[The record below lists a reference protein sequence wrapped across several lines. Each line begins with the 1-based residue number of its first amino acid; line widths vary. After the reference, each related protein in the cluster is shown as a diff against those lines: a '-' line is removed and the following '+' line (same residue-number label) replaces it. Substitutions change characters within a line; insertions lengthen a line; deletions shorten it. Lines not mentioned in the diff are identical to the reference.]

1 MRVAKPDCSGL
12 TPKELA
18 LAAYDERDY
27 YPFAYAAQAQAKEEE
42 DMKTLF
48 LFSMVAIAAMA
59 APALAAQRTFVST
72 LGTGAACSLVTPCR
86 QLSTALLVTDPNGE
100 VIVLDSGGYGK
111 ATITQSVSI
120 IAPPGVYAGISVF
133 GGDDGVTIAAG
144 GSAKIVLNG
153 LTINGQGG
161 NRGIVVTTAGKV
173 SIENCVISGVGSNGI
188 EVNSA
193 NTSVYVRNTMV
204 RGNGDNGLRHS
215 GLGEA
220 HVSDSTFS
228 GNAGSGIL
236 VEAGNLT
243 ATRISGDDNGERGLL
258 AQPSAAGTTRV
269 TLADS
274 MVAGNVNAGVFAFT
288 TIAGS
293 TVEMN
298 VARSTSAR
306 NGGGGY
312 SANSNDVG
320 TILFAL
326 SESSSFDNGLN
337 GFNVAGT
344 SAVGVVSNSMLASN
358 TQPDLNQT
366 ASGVLRTSG
375 NNALTGRGAADVGG
389 ALTANPLK

>member
-1 MRVAKPDCSGL
+1 MNVHRMAMNRLVANAL
-12 TPKELA
+12 LA
-18 LAAYDERDY
+18 FGPVCLLA
-27 YPFAYAAQAQAKEEE
+27 
-42 DMKTLF
+42 
-48 LFSMVAIAAMA
+48 S
-59 APALAAQRTFVST
+59 APAHAAQRTFVST
-72 LGTGAACSLVTPCR
+72 SGVNNPACSLIAPCR
-86 QLSTALLVTDPNGE
+86 DFASAIAATSLGGE
-100 VIVLDSGGYGK
+100 VIVLDSGGYGT
-111 ATITQSVSI
+111 ATISQSVSI
-120 IAPPGVYAGISVF
+120 IAPAGVYAGISVF
-133 GGDDGVTIAAG
+133 GGDDGVAIAAV

-193 NTSVYVRNTMV
+193 NTSVYVRNTTV

-215 GLGEA
+215 GPGEA
-220 HVSDSTFS
+220 HVSDSTVS
-228 GNAGSGIL
+228 GNAGSAIL

-243 ATRISGDDNGERGLL
+243 ATRISADDNGARGLL
-258 AQPSAAGTTRV
+258 AQPSAVGTTRV

-288 TIAGS
+288 AVAGS

-298 VARSTSAR
+298 VARSTSTR
-306 NGGGGY
+306 NSGSGY
-312 SANSNDVG
+312 SANSNDLG

-326 SESSSFDNGLN
+326 SESSAFDNGLN
-337 GFNVAGT
+337 GFNIAGT

-375 NNALTGRGAADVGG
+375 NNALTGRGAPDVGG
-389 ALTANPLK
+389 ALTANLLK

>member
-1 MRVAKPDCSGL
+1 
-12 TPKELA
+12 
-18 LAAYDERDY
+18 
-27 YPFAYAAQAQAKEEE
+27 
-42 DMKTLF
+42 MKMLF
-48 LFSMVAIAAMA
+48 LFSMVAIAVMA

-72 LGTGAACSLVTPCR
+72 SGVNNPACSLIAPCR
-86 QLSTALLVTDPNGE
+86 DFANAIAATSAGGE
-100 VIVLDSGGYGK
+100 VIVLDSGGYGT
-111 ATITQSVSI
+111 ATISQSVSI

-144 GSAKIVLNG
+144 GSDKIVLNG

-188 EVNSA
+188 EVNSNSA
-193 NTSVYVRNTMV
+193 NTSVYVRNVTV
-204 RGNGDNGLRHS
+204 RGNGDHGLRHA
-215 GLGEA
+215 GVAEV

-228 GNAGSGIL
+228 GNAGSGII
-236 VEAGNLT
+236 VEAGNLA
-243 ATRISGDDNGERGLL
+243 ATRISADDNAERGLL
-258 AQPSAAGTTRV
+258 AQPSAVGITRV

-274 MVAGNVNAGVFAFT
+274 MFAGNVNAGVFVFT

-293 TVEMN
+293 TVQMN
-298 VARSTSAR
+298 VARSTSAG

-312 SANSNDVG
+312 SANSNDLG

-358 TQPDLNQT
+358 TLADLNQT
-366 ASGVLRTSG
+366 AAGVLRTSG
-375 NNALTGRGAADVGG
+375 NNALTGRGAADVAG